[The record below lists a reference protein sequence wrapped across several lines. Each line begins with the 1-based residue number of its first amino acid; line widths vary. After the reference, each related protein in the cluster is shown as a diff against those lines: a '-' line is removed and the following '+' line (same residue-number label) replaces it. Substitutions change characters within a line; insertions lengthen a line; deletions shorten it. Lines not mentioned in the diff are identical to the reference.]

1 MSALS
6 VPMSSAEPL
15 SCTVRLESESARAAR
30 RRRLY
35 LAMIALVLMGMADLY
50 CTLAYMT
57 MSGMIEVNPV
67 ARAMITIGEG
77 PQLILFKVFTM
88 ALSCGALFL
97 ARENR
102 KSETAAWL
110 CTVVMLV
117 LTLHW
122 ANYNR
127 RAPNFTNELTTL
139 AMSHGEHEPRWVKL
153 D

>member
-1 MSALS
+1 MSVLC
-6 VPMSSAEPL
+6 VPMSSAEAL
-15 SCTVRLESESARAAR
+15 SCTARLESEPARAAR

-35 LAMIALVLMGMADLY
+35 LAMVALVLMGLADLY

-57 MSGMIEVNPV
+57 TSGMIEVNPV

-77 PQLILFKVFTM
+77 PQLILFKIFTM

-102 KSETAAWL
+102 RSETAAWL
-110 CTVVMLV
+110 CTVVMLA

-122 ANYNR
+122 TSYNSH
-127 RAPNFTNELTTL
+127 APNFTNELTTIAL
-139 AMSHGEHEPRWVKL
+139 SRGEFEPRWVKL